1 MRLKCIST
9 STNTSCSDNTAL
21 HFRWLTID
29 KIYDVQHP
37 PQKTTRD
44 LGAATDYYYVI
55 DDGGEMGNYPKH
67 CFIDLQ
73 KFREEKLKQLG
84 I

>member
-9 STNTSCSDNTAL
+9 STSISCSDNKAL

-29 KIYDVQHP
+29 KIYDVQH
-37 PQKTTRD
+37 
-44 LGAATDYYYVI
+44 LGGVTDYYYVI

>member
-9 STNTSCSDNTAL
+9 STRSSVSDSTAL

-29 KIYDVQHP
+29 KIYDVQH
-37 PQKTTRD
+37 
-44 LGAATDYYYVI
+44 LGGATDNYYII
-55 DDGGEMGNYPKH
+55 DDDGETNNYPKH